1 MSGSGDEL
9 RAELEATATIWW
21 VAAVSSAM
29 QRSSGCGH
37 DLGASMRKVA
47 GNLHSHRVGPTFGN
61 SICVWDLLELALVAY
76 KSD

>member
-1 MSGSGDEL
+1 VGHDVELGAKGGAWGCGGELMSGSGDEL

-37 DLGASMRKVA
+37 DLG
-47 GNLHSHRVGPTFGN
+47 PTFGN
-61 SICVWDLLELALVAY
+61 SHYADLRLGPA
-76 KSD
+76 